1 MEPKK
6 IGSYG
11 TFGLHIIQFPSGRY
25 GFVGTIP
32 AELVIDAPRSFD
44 SMEAAEAF
52 ANEKLN
58 KPA

>member
-1 MEPKK
+1 MKQ
-6 IGSYG
+6 IASYG

-32 AELVIDAPRSFD
+32 AELVIDAPRSFE
-44 SMEAAEAF
+44 SSEGAEAF

-58 KPA
+58 NHA